1 MLSENAAE
9 ILRAVKAGQGGRS
22 VTPLSQSR
30 RYSFGL
36 CYPEHCYVLGTADAQ
51 TLDK

>member
-9 ILRAVKAGQGGRS
+9 ILRAVKAGQGGRLRD
-22 VTPLSQSR
+22 PLVPVPQI
-30 RYSFGL
+30 FLGL